1 MGRRVRPQR
10 ARAQTQPASEKQP
23 GEQVDQAERRDG
35 ERLFAAARAC
45 EGRFE
50 LPGGKI
56 DPGEEPLEAL
66 AREIE
71 EELGTALIFGA
82 EIPSPEGGWWPI
94 LGGRDMGVWLAEVA
108 PGSPAPRAGD
118 SHSELRWLDLEDA
131 EAVDWIGADLPIVR
145 AVREA
150 TRAITARLT

>member
-1 MGRRVRPQR
+1 MK
-10 ARAQTQPASEKQP
+10 PAPVVAAAILDSLESP
-23 GEQVDQAERRDG
+23 S
-35 ERLFAAARAC
+35 RLLCAARAYPA
-45 EGRFE
+45 EIAGRFE

-118 SHSELRWLDLEDA
+118 SHSELRWVDLEDA

>member
-1 MGRRVRPQR
+1 MK
-10 ARAQTQPASEKQP
+10 PAPVVAAAILDSLKSP
-23 GEQVDQAERRDG
+23 S
-35 ERLFAAARAC
+35 RLLCAARAYPA
-45 EGRFE
+45 ELAGRFE

-56 DPGEEPLEAL
+56 DPGEAPLEAL

-71 EELGTALIFGA
+71 EELGTALTFGA

-94 LGGRDMGVWLAEVA
+94 LGDRDMGVWLAEVA

-118 SHSELRWLDLEDA
+118 SHSELRWVELEDA
-131 EAVDWIGADLPIVR
+131 EAVDWIGVDLPIVR

>member
-1 MGRRVRPQR
+1 MK
-10 ARAQTQPASEKQP
+10 PAPVVAAAILDSLESP
-23 GEQVDQAERRDG
+23 S
-35 ERLFAAARAC
+35 RLLCAARAYPA
-45 EGRFE
+45 ELAGRFE

-56 DPGEEPLEAL
+56 DPGEAPLEAL

-71 EELGTALIFGA
+71 EELGTALTFGT
-82 EIPSPEGGWWPI
+82 EIPSPAGGWWPI

-108 PGSPAPRAGD
+108 PGSPAPRASD
-118 SHSELRWLDLEDA
+118 SHSELRWVDLEDA

>member
-1 MGRRVRPQR
+1 MK
-10 ARAQTQPASEKQP
+10 PAPVVAAAILDSLESP
-23 GEQVDQAERRDG
+23 S
-35 ERLFAAARAC
+35 RLLCAARAYPA
-45 EGRFE
+45 ELAGRFE

-56 DPGEEPLEAL
+56 DPGEAPLEAL

-118 SHSELRWLDLEDA
+118 SHSELRWVGLEDA
-131 EAVDWIGADLPIVR
+131 EAVDWNGADLPIVR

>member
-1 MGRRVRPQR
+1 MK
-10 ARAQTQPASEKQP
+10 PAPVVAAAILDSLDSP
-23 GEQVDQAERRDG
+23 SY
-35 ERLFAAARAC
+35 LLCAARAYPA
-45 EGRFE
+45 ELAGRFE

-56 DPGEEPLEAL
+56 DPGEQPLEAL

-82 EIPSPEGGWWPI
+82 EITSPEDGWWPI

-108 PGSPAPRAGD
+108 PGSPIPRAGD
-118 SHSELRWLDLEDA
+118 SHSELRWVDLEDA
-131 EAVDWIGADLPIVR
+131 ETVDWIDADLPIVR